1 MIEMISKEQNCDF
14 QIIITGGDAS
24 LLSENLNINAVVEPN
39 LVLQG
44 LNMIL
49 DYNIKKRDA

>member
-1 MIEMISKEQNCDF
+1 MVDVFKI
-14 QIIITGGDAS
+14 GDDD
-24 LLSENLNINAVVEPN
+24 INAVVEPN